1 MPALSQHC
9 SSLAVELRPGCA
21 PLGEQSNSGVVPLTS
36 DAGRWVTKVQRK
48 FRNLF
53 LAGVSA
59 TSAVG
64 CSSDE
69 PAPVSQETS
78 SARGAASA
86 VDAAVAA
93 LGAQSVESITYSGSA
108 WRIRNSFRQTP
119 NASPPWL
126 LRDDITNYRRALDL
140 QQPASLATGDT
151 FAQNLFF
158 APPVAGVYLQNI
170 PAEQTLWAQQL
181 EIWLTPWGFL
191 RGARTNGAEESSEM
205 IDGDRYSVVTWKSPA
220 AQAAPSGIPYTVKG
234 YIDQQNLVA
243 RVETWTEDAFMG
255 DLHVAALY
263 SNYAELD
270 GVMVPRTIEQQR
282 AGGGVFGVEVEDAT
296 VNPTNLAELL
306 TPPQAPAG
314 NAPGGGAAP
323 PVEQV
328 EQLAEG
334 VHLVTGGYVSL
345 AVEFQEYVAVFEA
358 GQSEVRGQA
367 IIDLVE
373 AAIPAKPIRYVINS
387 HPHSDHTAGLVPFV
401 RRGVTIVTHESN
413 VAFLQMGLSTPRT
426 LLGEETLSPQFEAA
440 GDLLVLEDASMRLE
454 LRHVPNGHTD
464 GMLVAF
470 LPAQRTLFQA
480 DFTLPQA
487 GATAN
492 PFVISLAEYV
502 RDSGLDFDRYL
513 AVHAAAVPQTKADL
527 MTTIGL

>member
-1 MPALSQHC
+1 LKYPTCRSIALSWL
-9 SSLAVELRPGCA
+9 SRFDEDVRL
-21 PLGEQSNSGVVPLTS
+21 LGEREQQRGAADHRRRKLG
-36 DAGRWVTKVQRK
+36 DKVERM
-48 FRNLF
+48 FRSLF
-53 LAGVSA
+53 LVGVSA
-59 TSAVG
+59 ASFMG

-69 PAPVSQETS
+69 EAPVSQETS
-78 SARGAASA
+78 RATGASTL
-86 VDAAVAA
+86 DAAEVA
-93 LGAQSVESITYSGSA
+93 LSVESVDSIAYTGSA

-140 QQPASLATGDT
+140 EQPASLATGET

-158 APPVAGVYLQNI
+158 APAVAGVYLQNV
-170 PAEQTLWAQQL
+170 PADQTAWGQQL

-191 RGARTNGAEESSEM
+191 RGARANAAEESSQVV
-205 IDGDRYSVVTWKSPA
+205 DGTRYSVLTWKSPA
-220 AQAAPSGIPYTVKG
+220 GQLAPSGISYTVKG
-234 YIDQQNLVA
+234 YIDPQNLVA

-255 DLHVAALY
+255 DLQVTALY
-263 SNYAELD
+263 SDYAELD

-282 AGGGVFGVEVEDAT
+282 AGGGVFGVTVEDAT

-306 TPPQAPAG
+306 TPPPPAAATAPAM
-314 NAPGGGAAP
+314 ATP
-323 PVEQV
+323 PVEAV

-345 AVEFQEYVAVFEA
+345 AVEFQDYVAVFEA
-358 GQSEVRGQA
+358 GQSEARGQA
-367 IIDLVE
+367 IIDRVE

-401 RRGVTIVTHESN
+401 RRGITIVTHESN
-413 VAFLQMGLSTPRT
+413 VPFLQMGLSTPRT
-426 LLGEETLSPQFEAA
+426 LLGQDTLDPQFEAA
-440 GDLLVLEDASMRLE
+440 GESLVLEDASMRLE
-454 LRHVPNGHTD
+454 LRHIPNRHSD

-470 LPAQRTLFQA
+470 LPAQRVLFQA
-480 DFTLPQA
+480 DFTLPQT
-487 GATAN
+487 GAAAN

-502 RDSGLDFDRYL
+502 RDSALDFDRYL